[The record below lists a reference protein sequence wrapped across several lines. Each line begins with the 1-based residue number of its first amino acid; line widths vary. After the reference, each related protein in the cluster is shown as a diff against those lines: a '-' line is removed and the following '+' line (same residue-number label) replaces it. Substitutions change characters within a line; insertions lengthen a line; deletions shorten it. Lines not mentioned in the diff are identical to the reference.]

1 MKTKERHNVK
11 NQFSSF
17 PQKEVVEIGDEI
29 RSILSKEKITAE
41 ERKLLE
47 YLETYLLF
55 RINISQGNNNPY
67 AESLEEAREEINLSQ
82 EKILLLN
89 FWARGSRRNEQEILS
104 ETEIKI
110 LYEKIRKKL
119 E

>member
-1 MKTKERHNVK
+1 MKTKERHGIK

-17 PQKEVVEIGDEI
+17 PQKEVEEIGDEI
-29 RSILSKEKITAE
+29 GSILSKEKITAE
-41 ERKLLE
+41 EKKLLE

-55 RINISQGNNNPY
+55 RTNISKGNNNPY
-67 AESLEEAREEINLSQ
+67 AESLEEAREKINLPQ

-89 FWARGSRRNEQEILS
+89 FWARGSRRNEQEILFEA
-104 ETEIKI
+104 ETKI
-110 LYEKIRKKL
+110 LYEKIREKL